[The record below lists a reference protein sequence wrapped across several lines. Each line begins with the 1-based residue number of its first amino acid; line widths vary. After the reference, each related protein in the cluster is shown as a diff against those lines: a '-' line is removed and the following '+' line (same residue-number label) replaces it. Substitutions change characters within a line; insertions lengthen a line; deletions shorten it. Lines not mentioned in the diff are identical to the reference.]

1 MLIARQMAE
10 AYSKFGFT
18 GTSSLAFSEIPSLL
32 KKYAKG
38 RKALDL
44 GCGTG
49 RSTQFLDDQGFITKG
64 VDKCPFFLEQAKQK
78 FPQKN
83 KFFLTE
89 DDSIPFGD
97 EVFDVVFSSFVL
109 LMISSKGKMK
119 ALCREVFRVLKPN
132 GAFIIITGNEYMHSP
147 KMNWVSYETDF
158 LENYDLKRGSPAKLM
173 IKNNG
178 TIFNDYNWL
187 DEDYVESL
195 EVSGFDVKEIISPKA
210 PPDEENWLS
219 EREYSP
225 FLIYVAK
232 KNKKMDKMK

>member
-1 MLIARQMAE
+1 MLIAKQMAE
-10 AYSKFGFT
+10 AYSKFGVT
-18 GTSSLAFSEIPSLL
+18 GTSSLAFNEIPSLL
-32 KKYAKG
+32 RKYAKG

-64 VDKCPFFLEQAKQK
+64 IDKCPFFLEQAKQK

-83 KFFLTE
+83 KFFLSE
-89 DDSIPFGD
+89 GDSIPFGD
-97 EVFDVVFSSFVL
+97 GVFDVVFSSFVL
-109 LMISSKGKMK
+109 LMIPSKREMK
-119 ALCREVFRVLKPN
+119 ALCKEVSRILKTN
-132 GAFIIITGNEYMHSP
+132 GVFIIITGNENMHSP
-147 KMNWVSYETDF
+147 AMNWVSYKTDF

-178 TIFNDYNWL
+178 TLFNDYNWL
-187 DEDYVESL
+187 DEDYIESL
-195 EVSGFDVKEIISPKA
+195 EATRFDIKEIISPKA

-219 EREYSP
+219 EKEYSP

-232 KNKKMDKMK
+232 KIKLWTK